1 MGRTGGMGHMGR
13 NGRTRRRARPSCLSC
28 LMLTL
33 VCLSG
38 CNRQP
43 SQPANT
49 MPAPQDFERLTDDF
63 TKSVLAL
70 SPVSATQAGYH
81 DHNGMV
87 LDEMV
92 DDFSPAGIDAQRRFY
107 QDTQKRLAALPA
119 ASLDRQQQA
128 DLQILR
134 NTIGGSLLELD
145 TIQSFRHNP
154 TTYVELVGNAL
165 YTPFVLN
172 YAPVET
178 RFRHIIK
185 RLEKIPALVDQAKAN
200 LVDAPEVWNRVAREE
215 NQGNIDLIDHTLRQ
229 AAPESLKASYDAAA
243 GPAIVALK
251 DLNTFLADT
260 LSKKTSDWRLGKET
274 YAKKFAYV
282 MAIDTTPEQLL
293 ADAERELQAT
303 RMEMATLA
311 APRTVKQALDEI
323 ATHHATPGTYMAEA
337 RRTLDQATMFVKER
351 QLVTLPPRS
360 NLQVIDTP
368 EFMRGIYGVGGFN
381 SAPPLQP
388 ELGAFYWI
396 TPIPKSW
403 TRERIESKLREY
415 NQYGLQQLT
424 IHEAMPGHYVQQEWA
439 NEVQPTSRRVLRSV
453 FANIPYVEG
462 WGMYAQ
468 QLMTDEGYLDNSK
481 GLRLTWLKQ
490 KLRGLANAILDVR
503 LQTMGMTDQ
512 QALDLMINDTF
523 QEREEATAKLQ
534 RAQLSSCQLPTYYA
548 GLRGW
553 LQAREQDKQAK
564 GSAFTLR
571 DFHDRSLRQSG
582 VPLPQLE
589 KLLQ

>member
-1 MGRTGGMGHMGR
+1 MARTGKMVVV
-13 NGRTRRRARPSCLSC
+13 AA
-28 LMLTL
+28 L
-33 VCLSG
+33 VCLGG

-43 SQPANT
+43 SQTANT
-49 MPAPQDFERLTDDF
+49 MATRPDFEKLTDDF
-63 TKSVLAL
+63 TRNVLAL

-87 LDEMV
+87 LDEAL
-92 DDFSPAGIDAQRRFY
+92 DDFSPAGMDAQRRFY
-107 QDTQKRLAALPA
+107 RDTEKQLAALDV
-119 ASLDRQQQA
+119 ASLDRPQQA

-134 NTIGGSLLELD
+134 NNIGVSLLELD
-145 TIQSFRHNP
+145 TIQSYRHNP
-154 TTYVELVGNAL
+154 TVYVELAGNAL

-172 YAPVET
+172 YAPLDT
-178 RFRHIIK
+178 RFGHIVK

-200 LVDAPEVWNRVAREE
+200 LADAPEVWNRVAREE
-215 NQGNIDLIDHTLRQ
+215 NQGNIGLIDHTLRE
-229 AAPESLKASYDAAA
+229 AAPEALKTSYDAAA
-243 GPAIVALK
+243 KPALAALK

-260 LSKKTSDWRLGKET
+260 LSKKTSDWRLGKEN

-282 MAIDTTPEQLL
+282 VATGTTPGQLL
-293 ADAERELQAT
+293 ADAEKDLQAT

-311 APRTVKQALDEI
+311 APRTTRQALDEI
-323 ATHHATPGTYMAEA
+323 ATHHATPQNFMAEA

-360 NLQVIDTP
+360 NLEVIDTP

-403 TRERIESKLREY
+403 TKERIESKLREY
-415 NQYGLQQLT
+415 NEYGLQQLT

-439 NEVQPTSRRVLRSV
+439 NEVQPKSRRVLRSV
-453 FANIPYVEG
+453 FANTPYVEG

-468 QLMTDEGYLDNSK
+468 QLMTDEGYLNDSK

-490 KLRGLANAILDVR
+490 KLRGLANTILDVR

-553 LQAREQDKQAK
+553 LHAREQYKQLK

-571 DFHDRSLRQSG
+571 DFHDRALRESG
-582 VPLPQLE
+582 VPLPELE
-589 KLLQ
+589 KLLK

>member
-1 MGRTGGMGHMGR
+1 MTSVFSPSRL
-13 NGRTRRRARPSCLSC
+13 SCLSC
-28 LMLTL
+28 FSGLTVAL
-33 VCLSG
+33 ICVVA

-43 SQPANT
+43 SQPAT
-49 MPAPQDFERLTDDF
+49 VTQARPDFSKLTDDF
-63 TKSVLAL
+63 TRGVLAL

-81 DHNGMV
+81 EHNGKA
-87 LDEMV
+87 LDEML
-92 DDFSPAGIDAQRRFY
+92 DDFSAAGIDAQRRFY
-107 QDTQKRLAALPA
+107 QDFEKQAGALDAAAL
-119 ASLDRQQQA
+119 DRGQQA

-134 NTIGGSLLELD
+134 NNIGMSLLELD
-145 TIQSFRHNP
+145 TIQSYRHNP
-154 TTYVELVGNAL
+154 TLYVELAGNAL

-172 YAPVET
+172 YAPIDT
-178 RFRHIIK
+178 RFQHIIR
-185 RLEKIPALVDQAKAN
+185 RLEKIPALVDQARAN

-215 NQGNIDLIDHTLRQ
+215 NDGNVGLIDRTLRQ
-229 AAPESLKASYDAAA
+229 AAPDTLKSSYAAAA
-243 GPAIVALK
+243 GPALAALK

-260 LSKKTSDWRLGKET
+260 LSKKTSDWRLGKEN

-282 MAIDTTPEQLL
+282 VATGATPEQLL
-293 ADAERELQAT
+293 ADAEKDLEAT
-303 RMEMATLA
+303 RMEMAAIA
-311 APRTVKQALDEI
+311 APQTVKQALDDI
-323 ATHHATPGTYMAEA
+323 ATHHATPGTFMAEA

-351 QLVTLPPRS
+351 RLVTLPPRS
-360 NLQVIDTP
+360 NLEVIDTP

-403 TRERIESKLREY
+403 TKERIESKLREY

-439 NEVQPTSRRVLRSV
+439 NEVQPKSRRVLRSV
-453 FANIPYVEG
+453 FANTPYVEG

-468 QLMTDEGYLDNSK
+468 QLMTDEGYLNNSK

-553 LQAREQDKQAK
+553 LHARAQDQQRK

-571 DFHDRSLRQSG
+571 DFHDRALREGG
-582 VPLPQLE
+582 VPLPELE
-589 KLLQ
+589 RLLQ

>member
-1 MGRTGGMGHMGR
+1 V
-13 NGRTRRRARPSCLSC
+13 ALIC
-28 LMLTL
+28 
-33 VCLSG
+33 VVA

-43 SQPANT
+43 SQPAT
-49 MPAPQDFERLTDDF
+49 VTQARPDFSKLTDDF
-63 TKSVLAL
+63 TRGVLAL

-81 DHNGMV
+81 EHNGKA
-87 LDEMV
+87 LDEML
-92 DDFSPAGIDAQRRFY
+92 DDFSAAGIDAQRRFY
-107 QDTQKRLAALPA
+107 QDFEKQAGALDAAAL
-119 ASLDRQQQA
+119 DRGQQA

-134 NTIGGSLLELD
+134 NNIGMSLLELD
-145 TIQSFRHNP
+145 TIQSYRHNP
-154 TTYVELVGNAL
+154 TLYVELAGNAL

-172 YAPVET
+172 YAPIDT
-178 RFRHIIK
+178 RFQHIIR
-185 RLEKIPALVDQAKAN
+185 RLEKIPALVDQARAN

-215 NQGNIDLIDHTLRQ
+215 NDGNVGLIDRTLRQ
-229 AAPESLKASYDAAA
+229 AAPDTLKSSYAAAA
-243 GPAIVALK
+243 GPALAALK

-260 LSKKTSDWRLGKET
+260 LSKKTSDWRLGKEN

-282 MAIDTTPEQLL
+282 VATGATPEQLL
-293 ADAERELQAT
+293 ADAEKDLEAT
-303 RMEMATLA
+303 RMEMAAIA
-311 APRTVKQALDEI
+311 APQTVKQALDDI
-323 ATHHATPGTYMAEA
+323 ATHHATPGTFMAEA

-360 NLQVIDTP
+360 NLEVIDTP

-403 TRERIESKLREY
+403 TKERIESKLREY

-439 NEVQPTSRRVLRSV
+439 NEVQPKSRRVLRSV
-453 FANIPYVEG
+453 FANTPYVEG

-468 QLMTDEGYLDNSK
+468 QLMTDEGYLNNSK

-553 LQAREQDKQAK
+553 LHAREQDQQRK

-571 DFHDRSLRQSG
+571 DFHDRALREGG
-582 VPLPQLE
+582 VPLPELE
-589 KLLQ
+589 RLLQ